1 MRKAVYIILFSVL
14 ILNIAVSAPQSASK
28 SGPQAAS
35 PASGW
40 DLLRK
45 IVLIPGLS
53 SQEGK
58 VSDFI
63 QAALPSSLKVQRD
76 AKSNVWF
83 TVGEGKPHI
92 LFVAHLDELGFLV
105 DKITPQ
111 GTVLLRARGGLLPQ
125 TCEARPFVIH
135 TAKGPVEGVIQP
147 KPDYYQSQ
155 TAAAAPSRT
164 PAVVPAQN
172 PAPPASTTAP
182 VPAQK
187 PPQAAAQPA
196 PKPTP
201 AQAKAPVQAPAKP
214 QGQAPAAAAEPVELY
229 LGCSSEQEVRALGV
243 AEGDQVLFK
252 KRLVD
257 LAPDIMATRAVD
269 DRAGCAALLAAALR
283 LDWTKIKTKTVT
295 FAWDVEEETGL
306 NGAQL
311 LAKTLKPDYVFAI
324 DTFVSTDSPLEN
336 KRFGNAILGKGAV
349 LRSIDTSNVTPKTE
363 IRKVAKIAEGRKIL
377 IQIRN
382 SRGGND
388 GSVFV
393 ADGAADIPLS
403 WAGAYAHSFIEK
415 IVKSDLEA
423 LTDLIAALVEE
434 WK

>member
-1 MRKAVYIILFSVL
+1 MRKAVYLVIGAAFVL
-14 ILNIAVSAPQSASK
+14 SFAVSSPSSGQQTAP
-28 SGPQAAS
+28 AA
-35 PASGW
+35 AAW
-40 DLLRK
+40 ELLRR

-58 VSDFI
+58 VADYI
-63 QAALPSSLKVQRD
+63 QATLPASLKIQRD

-92 LFVAHLDELGFLV
+92 LFVAHVDELGHVV

-135 TAKGPVEGVIQP
+135 TAKGPVEGIIQP
-147 KPDYYQSQ
+147 KPDYYASQ
-155 TAAAAPSRT
+155 TASAAPSGRSAAQSAASAA
-164 PAVVPAQN
+164 PA
-172 PAPPASTTAP
+172 
-182 VPAQK
+182 PAQK
-187 PPQAAAQPA
+187 PAMPAAPPA
-196 PKPTP
+196 GKAVP
-201 AQAKAPVQAPAKP
+201 AQAKTPAAPPAQAKP
-214 QGQAPAAAAEPVELY
+214 QAPAAERVELY

-243 AEGDQVLFK
+243 AEGDQVIFK

-257 LAPDIMATRAVD
+257 LGADTMATRAVD

-283 LDWTKIKTKTVT
+283 LDWSKVRTKTVT
-295 FAWDVEEETGL
+295 FAWDVEEEIGL
-306 NGAQL
+306 NGAQF
-311 LAKTLKPDYVFAI
+311 LAKTLKPDFVFAI

-336 KRFGNAILGKGAV
+336 KRFGYAVLGKGAV

-363 IRKVAKIAEGRKIL
+363 IRKVADIAEARKIP
-377 IQIRN
+377 IQVRN

-403 WAGAYAHSFIEK
+403 WPGAYAHSFIEK

-423 LTDLIAALVEE
+423 LVDLIAALVEE

>member
-28 SGPQAAS
+28 SAPQTAS
-35 PASGW
+35 PPSGW

-83 TVGEGKPHI
+83 TVGDGKPHI

-111 GTVLLRARGGLLPQ
+111 GTVLLRVRGGLLPQ

-147 KPDYYQSQ
+147 KPDYYLSQ
-155 TAAAAPSRT
+155 TAAAS
-164 PAVVPAQN
+164 PARAAQSPAQMTSQ
-172 PAPPASTTAP
+172 PLP
-182 VPAQK
+182 VPAAAPAPSQK

-201 AQAKAPVQAPAKP
+201 AQAKAPAQAPAKP
-214 QGQAPAAAAEPVELY
+214 QGQAPAAEPVELY

-257 LAPDIMATRAVD
+257 LAPDILATRAVD

-283 LDWTKIKTKTVT
+283 LDWTKIKTRTIT

-336 KRFGNAILGKGAV
+336 KRFGYAVLGKGAV
-349 LRSIDTSNVTPKTE
+349 LRSIDTSNVTPKIE
-363 IRKVAKIAEGRKIL
+363 IRKVARIAEGRKIP

>member
-1 MRKAVYIILFSVL
+1 LSALT
-14 ILNIAVSAPQSASK
+14 LNLAVSAPQGA
-28 SGPQAAS
+28 PQVVS

-45 IVLIPGLS
+45 IVLVPGLS

-58 VSDFI
+58 VSDFV

-111 GTVLLRARGGLLPQ
+111 GTVLLRVRGGLLPQ

-147 KPDYYQSQ
+147 KSDYYLSQ
-155 TAAAAPSRT
+155 TAAASSAR
-164 PAVVPAQN
+164 
-172 PAPPASTTAP
+172 
-182 VPAQK
+182 
-187 PPQAAAQPA
+187 AAQP
-196 PKPTP
+196 P
-201 AQAKAPVQAPAKP
+201 AQMTSQPLPAP
-214 QGQAPAAAAEPVELY
+214 AAEPVELY

-283 LDWTKIKTKTVT
+283 LDWTKIKTRTVT

-336 KRFGNAILGKGAV
+336 KRFGYAVLGKGAV

-363 IRKVAKIAEGRKIL
+363 IRKVAKIAEGRKIP

>member
-1 MRKAVYIILFSVL
+1 MRKAAHIILLSAL
-14 ILNIAVSAPQSASK
+14 TLNLAVSAPQGA
-28 SGPQAAS
+28 PQVVS

-45 IVLIPGLS
+45 IVLVPGLS

-58 VSDFI
+58 VSDFV

-111 GTVLLRARGGLLPQ
+111 GTVLLRVRGGLLPQ

-147 KPDYYQSQ
+147 KSDYYLSQ
-155 TAAAAPSRT
+155 TAAASSAR
-164 PAVVPAQN
+164 
-172 PAPPASTTAP
+172 
-182 VPAQK
+182 
-187 PPQAAAQPA
+187 AAQP
-196 PKPTP
+196 P
-201 AQAKAPVQAPAKP
+201 AQMTSQPLPAP
-214 QGQAPAAAAEPVELY
+214 AAEPVELY

-283 LDWTKIKTKTVT
+283 LDWTKIKTRTVT

-336 KRFGNAILGKGAV
+336 KRFGNALLGKGAV

>member
-1 MRKAVYIILFSVL
+1 MKKAAYLVIGPLL
-14 ILNIAVSAPQSASK
+14 ILSF
-28 SGPQAAS
+28 AAS
-35 PASGW
+35 SLPSAHQPAPAAAGW
-40 DLLRK
+40 DLLRR

-58 VSDFI
+58 VADFI
-63 QAALPSSLKVQRD
+63 QAALPASLKVQRD

-83 TVGEGKPHI
+83 TAGEGRPHI
-92 LFVAHLDELGFLV
+92 LFVAHTDELGHIV

-135 TAKGPVEGVIQP
+135 TAKGPVEGIIQP
-147 KPDYYQSQ
+147 KPDYYMSQ
-155 TAAAAPSRT
+155 TASAAPSGRSAAQTAAPAT
-164 PAVVPAQN
+164 PA
-172 PAPPASTTAP
+172 
-182 VPAQK
+182 PAQK
-187 PPQAAAQPA
+187 PAQAAAPPA
-196 PKPTP
+196 AKAAPAQTKPTAAP
-201 AQAKAPVQAPAKP
+201 QAQAKP
-214 QGQAPAAAAEPVELY
+214 QGQAPAAEPVELY
-229 LGCSSEQEVRALGV
+229 LGCASEQEVRALGV

-252 KRLVD
+252 KRIVD
-257 LAPDIMATRAVD
+257 LAPEILATRAID
-269 DRAGCAALLAAALR
+269 DRAGCAALLAVALR
-283 LDWTKIKTKTVT
+283 LDWSKIRAKTVT
-295 FAWDVEEETGL
+295 FAWDVEEEIGL

-336 KRFGNAILGKGAV
+336 KRFGHAVLGKGAV
-349 LRSIDTSNVTPKTE
+349 LRSIDTSNVTPKAE
-363 IRKVAKIAEGRKIL
+363 IRKVVKIAEARNIPV
-377 IQIRN
+377 QIRN

-403 WAGAYAHSFIEK
+403 WPGAYAHSFIEK

-423 LTDLIAALVEE
+423 LVDLIAALVEE

>member
-1 MRKAVYIILFSVL
+1 MRKAVYIIMLSAL
-14 ILNIAVSAPQSASK
+14 TLNLAVSSPQGAPQGA
-28 SGPQAAS
+28 P
-35 PASGW
+35 PASAW

-45 IVLIPGLS
+45 IVLVPGLS

-58 VSDFI
+58 VSDFV

-147 KPDYYQSQ
+147 KPDYYLRQ
-155 TAAAAPSRT
+155 TADASPART
-164 PAVVPAQN
+164 AQAPAQN
-172 PAPPASTTAP
+172 PSQPLPAPAAAQS
-182 VPAQK
+182 AQK
-187 PPQAAAQPA
+187 PA
-196 PKPTP
+196 P
-201 AQAKAPVQAPAKP
+201 AQAKAPVPSQAPAKS
-214 QGQAPAAAAEPVELY
+214 QGQAPTASEPFELY
-229 LGCSSEQEVRALGV
+229 LGCSTEQEVRALGV

-257 LAPDIMATRAVD
+257 LAPDILATRAVD

-336 KRFGNAILGKGAV
+336 KRFGNAVLGKGAV

-363 IRKVAKIAEGRKIL
+363 IRKVAKIAEERKIP

>member
-1 MRKAVYIILFSVL
+1 MRKAAYLIVLSAL
-14 ILNIAVSAPQSASK
+14 ILNFAVSSPQSGSQTA
-28 SGPQAAS
+28 P

-45 IVLIPGLS
+45 IVLIPGIS

-58 VSDFI
+58 VADFI
-63 QAALPSSLKVQRD
+63 QATLPASLGVQRD

-83 TVGEGKPHI
+83 TVGQGKPHI
-92 LFVAHLDELGFLV
+92 LFVAHVDELGHIV

-125 TCEARPFVIH
+125 TCEARPFIIH
-135 TAKGPVEGVIQP
+135 TAKGPVEGIIQP
-147 KPDYYQSQ
+147 KSDYYS
-155 TAAAAPSRT
+155 SR
-164 PAVVPAQN
+164 
-172 PAPPASTTAP
+172 
-182 VPAQK
+182 
-187 PPQAAAQPA
+187 AAAQPA
-196 PKPTP
+196 ARPVPAETKPP
-201 AQAKAPVQAPAKP
+201 SAPQPQAKP
-214 QGQAPAAAAEPVELY
+214 QGQSPAAAAEPIELY

-243 AEGDQVLFK
+243 AEGNQVIFK

-257 LAPDIMATRAVD
+257 LAPDIMSTRAND

-283 LDWTKIKTKTVT
+283 LDWSKIKTKTVT
-295 FAWDVEEETGL
+295 FAWDVEEEIGL
-306 NGAQL
+306 NGARL
-311 LAKTLKPDYVFAI
+311 LANILKPDYVFAI

-336 KRFGNAILGKGAV
+336 KRFGYAVLGKGAV

-363 IRKVAKIAEGRKIL
+363 IRKVAKIAEARRIP

-393 ADGAADIPLS
+393 AGGAADIPLS
-403 WAGAYAHSFIEK
+403 WPGSYAHSFIEK
-415 IVKSDLEA
+415 IVKGDLDS
-423 LTDLIAALVEE
+423 LTDLIAAIVEE

>member
-1 MRKAVYIILFSVL
+1 MRKAVYIILLSAL
-14 ILNIAVSAPQSASK
+14 TLNLAVSSPQGAPQGA
-28 SGPQAAS
+28 P
-35 PASGW
+35 PASAW

-45 IVLIPGLS
+45 IVLVPGLS
-53 SQEGK
+53 SQEAK
-58 VSDFI
+58 VADFV
-63 QAALPSSLKVQRD
+63 QAALPSSFKVQRD

-92 LFVAHLDELGFLV
+92 LFVAHLDELGFVV

-125 TCEARPFVIH
+125 TCDARPFVIH

-147 KPDYYQSQ
+147 KPDYFLTQ
-155 TAAAAPSRT
+155 TAAAS
-164 PAVVPAQN
+164 PARATQPQAQN
-172 PAPPASTTAP
+172 PSPTPPAPAAIQAPALTAAQ
-182 VPAQK
+182 PAQK
-187 PPQAAAQPA
+187 PAPA
-196 PKPTP
+196 PT
-201 AQAKAPVQAPAKP
+201 QAPAKP
-214 QGQAPAAAAEPVELY
+214 QGQAPTASEPFELY

-336 KRFGNAILGKGAV
+336 KRFGNAVLGKGAV
-349 LRSIDTSNVTPKTE
+349 LRSIDTSNITPKTE
-363 IRKVAKIAEGRKIL
+363 IRKVAKIAEARKIP

>member
-1 MRKAVYIILFSVL
+1 MRKAVFIVL
-14 ILNIAVSAPQSASK
+14 LSALTLSLAVSAPQGA
-28 SGPQAAS
+28 PQAAS
-35 PASGW
+35 PASSW

-45 IVLIPGLS
+45 IVLVPGLS

-58 VSDFI
+58 VSDFV

-92 LFVAHLDELGFLV
+92 LFVAHMDELGHVV

-164 PAVVPAQN
+164 PAVAPAQN

-187 PPQAAAQPA
+187 TPQTAVQPA
-196 PKPTP
+196 PKP
-201 AQAKAPVQAPAKP
+201 APVQAK
-214 QGQAPAAAAEPVELY
+214 APAAAAEPVELY

-283 LDWTKIKTKTVT
+283 LDWTKIKTRTIT

-336 KRFGNAILGKGAV
+336 KRFGYAVLGKGAV

-363 IRKVAKIAEGRKIL
+363 IRKVAKIAEGRKIP